1 MKTYQEFIEEAKKCW
16 PGYKKKGTQK
26 LFGKTYNRC
35 VKEGKVEWDN
45 PKRPLQSGL
54 TPREKNRAKRI
65 SLGVENPNRVSFGG
79 KSWDISDKDYERY
92 GKLKMAHDNE
102 KGKKTPR
109 GKRHEFKQ
117 IEDIEGTLV
126 GTRGRKIRKWKDQK
140 NLPRNSKLWKQDE
153 RQKVYHQNDLK
164 EPKESFNYSIEEGKV
179 EWDNPKRP
187 LQSGLTPREK
197 NRAVRKRLG
206 IENPDTDKPS
216 FFKDGPGE
224 KEYERYGKLKTAHD
238 TEKDKKVPDEK
249 RHKFKS
255 VAKGRLGGEHS
266 AGRIRRIA
274 GVHSGAQRGRNA
286 EKGKGSYAVMSQT
299 QGGKERREK
308 DKKRYGDYADLKRLK
323 EPKEE
328 FEFDLYDYELEES
341 SGGERSGR
349 RSRGKVTLA
358 RGRGA
363 DMSKSER
370 TTAAVAKKAGL
381 KGTGKY
387 STKDLRK
394 KSRDYTTY
402 DSEDDL
408 DDIGST
414 EQDHFIRT
422 YSSARKAAK
431 GEQLIKKYK
440 PAGRT
445 ATGMTK
451 LKTAPSSESVRRV
464 KDLKKS
470 MTKAGADKKGRVHT
484 VDIMHRDSG
493 VGKGDKDGQMER
505 GRNFI
510 AAVKDTPN
518 QLKKAGAKKGEAV
531 IGKPTAVMPGEDKKT
546 GEAKR
551 AKLYKKAFGKRSTKK
566 SEKTGLMVGKAD

>member
-1 MKTYQEFIEEAKKCW
+1 
-16 PGYKKKGTQK
+16 
-26 LFGKTYNRC
+26 
-35 VKEGKVEWDN
+35 
-45 PKRPLQSGL
+45 
-54 TPREKNRAKRI
+54 
-65 SLGVENPNRVSFGG
+65 
-79 KSWDISDKDYERY
+79 
-92 GKLKMAHDNE
+92 
-102 KGKKTPR
+102 
-109 GKRHEFKQ
+109 
-117 IEDIEGTLV
+117 
-126 GTRGRKIRKWKDQK
+126 
-140 NLPRNSKLWKQDE
+140 
-153 RQKVYHQNDLK
+153 
-164 EPKESFNYSIEEGKV
+164 
-179 EWDNPKRP
+179 
-187 LQSGLTPREK
+187 LTPREK

-224 KEYERYGKLKTAHD
+224 REYERYGKLKAAHD
-238 TEKDKKVPDEK
+238 TEKDKKVPEDE

-255 VAKGRLGGEHS
+255 VAKGRFGGEYS
-266 AGRIRRIA
+266 AGRIRRMA
-274 GVHSGAQRGRNA
+274 GVHSGAQTGKNA
-286 EKGKGSYAVMSQT
+286 EKGKGRYAVMSQT
-299 QGGKERREK
+299 QGAEKVREK
-308 DKKRYGDYADLKRLK
+308 HKKRYGDYADLKRLQ

-328 FEFDLYDYELEES
+328 FEIDLYDYELEES
-341 SGGERSGR
+341 STGERSGR
-349 RSRGKVTLA
+349 RTRGKLTLA

-370 TTAAVAKKAGL
+370 TTASVAKKAGL

-464 KDLKKS
+464 KDLKKN

-493 VGKGDKDGQMER
+493 VVKGDSDNQMER

-510 AAVKDTPN
+510 AAVKDTPK
-518 QLKKAGAKKGEAV
+518 QLKRAGAKKGEAV
-531 IGKPTAVMPGEDKKT
+531 TGRPSAVMPGEDKKT

-551 AKLYKKAFGKRSTKK
+551 AKLYKKAFGKRSTER
-566 SEKTGLMVGKAD
+566 SAKTGLMVGKAD